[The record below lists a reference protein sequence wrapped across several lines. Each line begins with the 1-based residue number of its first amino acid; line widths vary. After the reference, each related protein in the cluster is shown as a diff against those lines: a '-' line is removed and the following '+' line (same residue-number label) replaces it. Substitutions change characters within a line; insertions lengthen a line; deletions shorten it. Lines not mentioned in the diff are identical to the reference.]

1 MKIEIILSFIVA
13 MILSALLVPI
23 VKIVGDKL
31 NIIAL
36 QNERTIHNG
45 RIVRIGGYAI
55 YISFIVCAYIFLKTD
70 VQINSILFSSF
81 LVFMIGLYDDIHDV
95 SPKVKL
101 FVEIIAAS
109 IIIFYGKIM
118 LRGITIPYLPGDICE
133 WISIGITYLWIIGI
147 TNAINLI
154 DGLDG
159 LSSGISTIVLVTLSL
174 TSLHFGRTDIAALSL
189 LLAGATVGFL
199 FYNFN
204 PASIFM
210 GDNGAL
216 FLGFMISV
224 ISLLGFGYKS
234 SAFFTLGAPIIVL
247 AVPIMDT
254 IMAILRRKL
263 RKKKFSDADREH
275 LHHQLMFNLKLGQ
288 KKSVLILY
296 GATVLFS
303 LSSYIYLFD
312 KKAAIALFVLL
323 VVAFELFVEYTQ
335 MISRRYRPLLTIINL
350 FVHSDKLPVL
360 SEPEPDVHTLKELS
374 TQINEENKQQIDYYR
389 RRAKAYERT
398 KRIMKK
404 DKKSKLKLQ
413 IFIVSILSVCVVFGV
428 VAVMYLKNQ
437 GESNPPSVPQPVD
450 DGLNY
455 TLSTNATDKMKEIF
469 EQLEAANQSGDQE
482 KEMTYAAAYFATDFF
497 TWSNKTKRED
507 IGGLNYVWPDSR
519 QDFASFALRD
529 YYANFTDYANK
540 YGISL
545 LPEVENYVI
554 NGVSESEFRL
564 ESEEDKDKPCFDI
577 NIDITYK
584 QVSGGMPTSSL
595 KSSMVITVV
604 KDTELYYVVGIDY
617 KEA

>member
-23 VKIVGDKL
+23 VKIIGDKL

-275 LHHQLMFNLKLGQ
+275 LHHQLMFNLNLGQ

-389 RRAKAYERT
+389 RRARAYERT

-413 IFIVSILSVCVVFGV
+413 IFIVSILSVCIVFGV

-455 TLSTNATDKMKEIF
+455 TLSTNATDKMAEIF
-469 EQLEAANQSGDQE
+469 GQLETANQSGDQE

-545 LPEVENYVI
+545 LPEVDNYVI

-577 NIDITYK
+577 SIDITYK

>member
-275 LHHQLMFNLKLGQ
+275 LHHQLMFNLNLGQ

-389 RRAKAYERT
+389 RRARAYERT

-455 TLSTNATDKMKEIF
+455 TLSTNATDKMAEIF
-469 EQLEAANQSGDQE
+469 GQLEAANQSGDQE

-545 LPEVENYVI
+545 LPEVDNYVI

-577 NIDITYK
+577 SIDITYK